1 MEQRTKKG
9 PIHYIVDHSLR
20 GTSKVEP
27 VILRNTSDTL
37 GALDIFN
44 REAYASMMILRAYK
58 RWRMRAGLDVA
69 WKLVHKLSVPR
80 QYSPYELEIFET
92 VKPGL
97 RASNCKLK
105 LVNPQ
110 TGERF

>member
-9 PIHYIVDHSLR
+9 TIKYIVDHSLR

-27 VILRNTSDTL
+27 VILRHAHDTH

-58 RWRMRAGLDVA
+58 RWRMRTNLNVA
-69 WKLVHKLSVPR
+69 WRLVRKVSVPR
-80 QYSPYELEIFET
+80 QYSSYELEIFET
-92 VKPGL
+92 VNSGL
-97 RASNCKLK
+97 RASNCKFK
-105 LVNPQ
+105 LVN
-110 TGERF
+110 TKSGERF